1 MIFNQHI
8 YMCQNGYTQRAKEIQ
23 QSKDRRSPDDAVAQR
38 SNVSNQLRG
47 EMWTVQLPSLLPSR
61 QLLAVW

>member
-47 EMWTVQLPSLLPSR
+47 EM
-61 QLLAVW
+61 